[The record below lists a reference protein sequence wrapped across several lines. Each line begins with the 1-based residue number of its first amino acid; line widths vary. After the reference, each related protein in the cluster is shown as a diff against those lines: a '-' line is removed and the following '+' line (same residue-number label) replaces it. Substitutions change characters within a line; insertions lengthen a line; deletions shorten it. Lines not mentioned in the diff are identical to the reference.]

1 MTDHTPRSEE
11 DRIPVRPRKRSA
23 SQIADRLALDAI
35 YEIAKT
41 FSGAPDPIAVVPQ
54 IFNVL
59 SSFLDLRHGVLAVLS
74 EPGNETKA
82 VNPYRIAA
90 TSFRRDESAP
100 ASDVLPDAVA
110 RIVFRS
116 GVPFVAFDLEEE
128 FGAEAVPRRLRDS
141 GQTLIAVPLRDPER
155 SHFVLGV
162 LAAYR
167 SHDHNRA
174 GYSDADVRVL
184 TMVASL
190 LEQALRFRARIAR
203 DRERALE
210 DTRRMLQSVNEQRGV
225 AQPPVSI
232 DGIIG
237 SSPAISEVVA
247 QVRRVAGTKTPVL
260 LRGESGTGKELFARA
275 VHSQSPRAKGPF
287 IRVNCAALSET
298 LLESELFGHEKG
310 AFTGANA
317 LKKGR
322 FELADGG
329 TLFLDEIG
337 EISPTFQTKLL
348 RVLQEGEFERVGGQR
363 TLKVDVRIVA
373 ATNRDLEDAVARGDF
388 RADLYFRIC
397 VVPIVLPPLRNR
409 KADIKPLAQLFLD
422 RFNKSNGTNV
432 KFASDAFDQICR
444 CKFPGNVR
452 ELENCVNRA
461 ASLSDGEIVLAEE
474 LACSQ
479 GACLSAE
486 LFRLQEG
493 ASPIGGLAVGRMIT
507 PTVRVSDPGPRN
519 PEPPPAAQSPRVA
532 APPPEPQVHSE
543 YQPEIPSP
551 YPPMPHAEPEELHQ
565 VRRKTANIT
574 RDELI
579 RALESAGWVQAK
591 AARLLGM
598 TPRQIAYALQKFD
611 IELRRI

>member
-1 MTDHTPRSEE
+1 MNDLEAQPSGPSRQ
-11 DRIPVRPRKRSA
+11 RRRSA
-23 SQIADRLALDAI
+23 GQIADRLALDAI

-41 FSGAPDPIAVVPQ
+41 FATAPDPIAVVPG

-59 SSFLDLRHGVLAVLS
+59 SSFLDLRHGVLAVLA
-74 EPGNETKA
+74 EPGETVA
-82 VNPYRIAA
+82 AGSLVNPYVIAA
-90 TSFRRDESAP
+90 TSFKMKEGAAP
-100 ASDVLPDAVA
+100 SEVLPDAVA

-128 FGAEAVPRRLRDS
+128 FGAEAVPMRLRDG
-141 GQTLIAVPLRDPER
+141 GQTLIAVPLRDPEQ

-174 GYSDADVRVL
+174 GLSDGDVRVL

-190 LEQALRFRARIAR
+190 LEQALRFRRRVAR
-203 DRERALE
+203 DRERAQE
-210 DTRRMLQSVNEQRGV
+210 DARRLLQNITEHRGV
-225 AQPPVSI
+225 PEVPVTI

-237 SSPAISEVVA
+237 GSSAIAEVIA
-247 QVRRVAGTKTPVL
+247 QVKRVAPTKTPVL

-275 VHSQSPRAKGPF
+275 VHSQSNRSTGPF
-287 IRVNCAALSET
+287 VRVNCAALSET

-337 EISPTFQTKLL
+337 EISPAFQTKLL
-348 RVLQEGEFERVGGQR
+348 RVLQEGEFERVGGTR

-373 ATNRDLEDAVARGDF
+373 ATNRDLEAAVARGQF

-409 KADIKPLAQLFLD
+409 KGDIKPLAQLFLD

-432 KFASDAFDQICR
+432 RFATDAFDTICQ

-461 ASLSDGEIVLAEE
+461 AALSDGEIVLADE
-474 LACSQ
+474 LACRQ

-486 LFRLQEG
+486 LWRLQEG
-493 ASPIGGLAVGRMIT
+493 GSPIGGLALSRTLVVPIA
-507 PTVRVSDPGPRN
+507 PP
-519 PEPPPAAQSPRVA
+519 PPPAASAPPA
-532 APPPEPQVHSE
+532 EGAPPPATPSVEPAATPADEPQ
-543 YQPEIPSP
+543 I
-551 YPPMPHAEPEELHQ
+551 
-565 VRRKTANIT
+565 RRKSNNIT

-579 RALESAGWVQAK
+579 RAMESAGWVQAK

-598 TPRQIAYALQKFD
+598 TPRQIAYALQRFD
-611 IELRRI
+611 IPIRKI